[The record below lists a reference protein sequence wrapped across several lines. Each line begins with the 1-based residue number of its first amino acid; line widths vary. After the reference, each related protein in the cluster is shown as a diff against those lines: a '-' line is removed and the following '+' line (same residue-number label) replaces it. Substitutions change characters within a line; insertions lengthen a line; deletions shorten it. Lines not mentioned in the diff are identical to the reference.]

1 MSRKCLRCQTEGAS
15 VMAESPVPG
24 KWHLY
29 RCERCRFVWRSTE
42 ESYLAPHVPKLSDE
56 EMRLLPYI

>member
-1 MSRKCLRCQTEGAS
+1 
-15 VMAESPVPG
+15 MAESPVPG